1 MQRIFYS
8 AIFVAMAAAC
18 AGSST
23 MSDTGLI
30 QIKSNHDVNATA
42 DRLESTLKEK
52 GMNVFARVPH
62 SAGAAK
68 VGLEL
73 KPTVLLLFG
82 NPKAGTPLMQ
92 ESRTVGI
99 DLPQKMLIWEDDAGD
114 VWLTYNDPAYL
125 ARRHGLKNET
135 AIAKISGALSN
146 FAQAAA
152 Q

>member
-1 MQRIFYS
+1 MHRFIFFT
-8 AIFVAMAAAC
+8 ALVAGALTAC
-18 AGSST
+18 GGSN
-23 MSDTGLI
+23 MSDNGLI
-30 QIKSNHDVNATA
+30 QIKSNHGVVDTA
-42 DRLESTLKEK
+42 DRLEADLKEK

-62 SAGAAK
+62 SQGAAK

-73 KPTVLLLFG
+73 KPTVLVLFG

-125 ARRHGLKNET
+125 GRRHGLKNE
-135 AIAKISGALSN
+135 AALSKIAGALAN
-146 FAQAAA
+146 FAQAASE
-152 Q
+152 